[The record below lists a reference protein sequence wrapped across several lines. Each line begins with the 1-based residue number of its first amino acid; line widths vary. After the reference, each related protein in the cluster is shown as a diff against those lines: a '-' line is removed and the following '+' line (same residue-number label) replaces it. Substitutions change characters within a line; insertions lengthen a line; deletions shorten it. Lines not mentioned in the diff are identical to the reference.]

1 MKQISE
7 LLQTHKIMKN
17 ITMPVDT
24 KKFKELGSRELLD
37 TLGITIK
44 HDEENKL
51 ATFLCQLTAYTD
63 NAQFNIS
70 FNAPS
75 STGKSFIPTEI
86 AKLFPEEDVMELAYA
101 SPTSFFHMNGEY
113 DKEKGHHLL
122 DFSRKILIFLDQP
135 HMDLLARLR
144 PMLSHDKKEIMLKIT
159 DKNQKS
165 SLRTKTVIM
174 RGYPSVIFCTAGLR
188 IDEQEATR
196 FLLLSPEVSQ
206 EKIREGILATIMK
219 ESNSENYKNWL
230 NSNPDRLL
238 LKERLQAIKDEQIT
252 EINISEEDC
261 VKIRERF
268 LGSDKKLKPK
278 HQRDIKRLLALAKA
292 FALLNSWFRE
302 RKGSIIT
309 ASHHDIEESFKLW
322 DKISVSQELNLPPY
336 IYNLYNEVILA
347 LWDEKNTNRDEFEE
361 VTGPIGITRQ
371 EVLEKHYLVY
381 GRMLDNAQLRL
392 QILPMLETA
401 GLIRQ
406 EQDISDRR
414 KILIYPTLLKQ
425 IVRAPKEYSNTEGGV
440 EIEQEINNLIPSGAT
455 N

>member
-1 MKQISE
+1 MKQINE
-7 LLQTHKIMKN
+7 LLQINKMVMEN
-17 ITMPVDT
+17 ITMRPE
-24 KKFKELGSRELLD
+24 KFKSMSSQELLD
-37 TLGITIK
+37 VLGITIK
-44 HDEENKL
+44 HDVENKL
-51 ATFLCQLTAYTD
+51 ATFLCQLTAYTE

-86 AKLFPEEDVMELAYA
+86 ARLFPKEDVMELAYA
-101 SPTSFFHMNGEY
+101 SPTSFFHMNGKY
-113 DKEKGHHLL
+113 DKEKDCHSI

-144 PMLSHDKKEIMLKIT
+144 PLLSHDQKEITLKIT

-165 SLRTKTVIM
+165 SLRTKTVLM

-206 EKIREGILATIMK
+206 EKIREGILATILK

-230 NSNPDRLL
+230 NSNPERSL
-238 LKERLQAIKDEQIT
+238 LKERIQAIKEEEIT
-252 EINISEEDC
+252 EINISDEDC
-261 VKIRERF
+261 ERIRERF
-268 LGSDKKLKPK
+268 LNTDKKLKPK

-292 FALLNSWFRE
+292 FALFNNWHRK
-302 RKGSIIT
+302 RKGSIII
-309 ASHHDIEESFKLW
+309 ASHQDIEEAFKLW

-347 LWDEKNTNRDEFEE
+347 LWTEKNTNRDEFEE
-361 VTGPIGITRQ
+361 VMGPVGITRQ

-381 GRMLDNAQLRL
+381 GRMLDHAQLRL

-414 KILIYPTLLKQ
+414 KILIYPTLLKK
-425 IVRAPKEYSNTEGGV
+425 VVHAPKEYSDTEGGV
-440 EIEQEINNLIPSGAT
+440 EIEKEINSVTSPGA
-455 N
+455 NQ

>member
-1 MKQISE
+1 MKQLNQ
-7 LLQTHKIMKN
+7 LLQNNKAIKN
-17 ITMPVDT
+17 ITMRDPR
-24 KKFKELGSRELLD
+24 KFKELSSQELLD

-44 HDEENKL
+44 HDVENKL
-51 ATFLCQLTAYTD
+51 VTFLCQLTAYTE

-144 PMLSHDKKEIMLKIT
+144 PLLSHDKKEITLKIT

-165 SLRTKTVIM
+165 SLRTKTVLM

-206 EKIREGILATIMK
+206 EKIREGILATIQK
-219 ESNSENYKNWL
+219 ESNSENYKKWL
-230 NSNPDRLL
+230 NSNPDRAL
-238 LKERLQAIKDEQIT
+238 LKDRIAAIRAEEIT

-261 VKIRERF
+261 EKIRHRF

-292 FALLNSWFRE
+292 FALLNTWYRE

-309 ASHHDIEESFKLW
+309 AAHGDIEEAFKLW

-347 LWDEKNTNRDEFEE
+347 LWNERNSNRDELEE
-361 VTGPIGITRQ
+361 ALGPTGITRQ
-371 EVLEKHYLVY
+371 EVLEKHFVVY
-381 GRMLDNAQLRL
+381 GRMLDAGQLRL

-406 EQDISDRR
+406 EQDLTDRR
-414 KILIYPTLLKQ
+414 KILIFPTLIKQ
-425 IVRAPKEYSNTEGGV
+425 ITQAPQEYSGAEGGV
-440 EIEQEINNLIPSGAT
+440 ENEDNVTSPGTT